1 LSEIRVTTVSDAA
14 GTGPVTLTKQS
25 AAKAFARW
33 NMGSDT
39 LQNSFNV
46 SSGVDNGTGDGGVNL
61 TSSMSDSLYNV
72 IGSGE
77 GSANTSVATFEKTST
92 TTASRMD
99 FNITVNEV
107 LDNGF
112 GSPTAFG
119 DLA

>member
-1 LSEIRVTTVSDAA
+1 LSEIRATTISDAA
-14 GTGPVTLTKQS
+14 GTGPITLTKQS

-33 NMGSDT
+33 NMVT
-39 LQNSFNV
+39 LQNTFNV
-46 SSGVDNGTGDGGVNL
+46 SSGVDNGTGDGSVNL
-61 TSSMSDSLYNV
+61 TSSMSDSLYSV

-77 GSANTSVATFEKTST
+77 GSANTAVATFEKTNT

-107 LDNGF
+107 LGNGF